1 MKFRII
7 LLLFVFY
14 QMLTSVVFGQ
24 FPPAAGQPGS
34 TAISNDSSIFVGWA
48 TSCEVVRGGFDI
60 SNPDLGEVWF
70 GENADATGKAEGNS
84 VDVVSLGDGGTATL
98 FFDTPII
105 NGEGWDF
112 AVFENALNDS
122 FLELA
127 FVEVSSDG
135 INFYRFPSVS
145 MTDSE
150 VQIATFG
157 AIETSMINNFAG
169 KYRQGFG
176 TPFDLEQLEG
186 IGGLDLN
193 QISWIR
199 IIDVVGSIQD
209 EFATFDSENHKVN
222 DPWPTPF
229 ETGGF
234 DLDGVGVIHASN
246 AGFDEEQ
253 ISINIFPNPF
263 GNSFRISLPEN
274 LNQKIN
280 IAIINQAGSTI
291 YTNDL
296 KSSAEIDLS
305 GFPAGIYFLK
315 FEGTAQIISQK
326 VLKMK

>member
-1 MKFRII
+1 MKFRKKI
-7 LLLFVFY
+7 LLFVFY

-48 TSCEVVRGGFDI
+48 TSCEIDRGGFDI
-60 SNPDLGEVWF
+60 SNPGLGEVWF

-84 VDVVSLGDGGTATL
+84 VDVVSLGDGGSATL

-145 MTDSE
+145 MTDSD

-157 AIETSMINNFAG
+157 AVETTKINNFAG

-193 QISWIR
+193 QISWVR

-209 EFATFDSENHKVN
+209 AFATFDSENHKVN

-234 DLDGVGVIHASN
+234 DLDGVGVIHASS
-246 AGFDEEQ
+246 AGFDEEE
-253 ISINIFPNPF
+253 ISINVFPNPF
-263 GNSFRISLPEN
+263 ENSFRISLLEN
-274 LNQKIN
+274 LHEVIKIE
-280 IAIINQAGSTI
+280 IINQAGFTI
-291 YTNDL
+291 CAKDIHN
-296 KSSAEIDLS
+296 SENIDLS

-315 FEGTAQIISQK
+315 SVDASQMIRQK

>member
-1 MKFRII
+1 MKTRKRI
-7 LLLFVFY
+7 LLFVFY

-60 SNPDLGEVWF
+60 SNPALGEVWF
-70 GENADATGKAEGNS
+70 GDHADATGKAEGNS
-84 VDVVSLGDGGTATL
+84 VDVVSLGDGGSATL

-145 MTDSE
+145 MTDSD

-157 AIETSMINNFAG
+157 AVETTKINNFAG

-193 QISWIR
+193 QISWVR

-209 EFATFDSENHKVN
+209 TFVTFDSENRKVN

-234 DLDGVGVIHASN
+234 DLDGVGVIHASS
-246 AGFDEEQ
+246 AGFDEEE
-253 ISINIFPNPF
+253 ISVSVFPNPF

-274 LNQKIN
+274 LQEVVKIE
-280 IAIINQAGSTI
+280 IINQAGLTI
-291 YTNDL
+291 CTTDVKNA
-296 KSSAEIDLS
+296 AEIDLS
-305 GFPAGIYFLK
+305 CFPAGIYFLK
-315 FEGTAQIISQK
+315 SVDASQIISQK

>member
-1 MKFRII
+1 MKFRNKI
-7 LLLFVFY
+7 LLFVFY

-24 FPPAAGQPGS
+24 FPPAAGLPGS

-48 TSCEVVRGGFDI
+48 TSCEVVKGDFDI

-70 GENADATGKAEGNS
+70 GEEADATGKAEGNS
-84 VDVVSLGDGGTATL
+84 VDVVSLGDGGSATL

-145 MTDSE
+145 MTDSD

-157 AIETSMINNFAG
+157 AIETSKINNFAG

-199 IIDVVGSIQD
+199 IVDVVGSIQD
-209 EFATFDSENHKVN
+209 GFATFDNENHKVN

-234 DLDGVGVIHASN
+234 DLDGVGVIHASS
-246 AGFDEEQ
+246 AGIDEEQ
-253 ISINIFPNPF
+253 ISMSVFPNPF
-263 GNSFRISLPEN
+263 VNSFRISLPEN
-274 LNQKIN
+274 LQEVIN
-280 IAIINQAGSTI
+280 IEIINQAGSI
-291 YTNDL
+291 VFRNDV
-296 KSSAEIDLS
+296 KSSEEIDLS
-305 GFPAGIYFLK
+305 GFPEGIYFLK
-315 FEGTAQIISQK
+315 LESAAQMIRQK
-326 VLKMK
+326 ILKMK